1 VLLKRDEGA
10 AAVEFALVLPILI
23 LILFGIIE
31 FGFAFYNK
39 EVITNA
45 SREGAR
51 AGIVQAPK
59 LTETAIKD
67 VAKDYLAAAGWD
79 KTKADISVTG
89 AGGSFPNP
97 LTVTVNYPYSFSV
110 LPKFIPGFGLKGT
123 LNCPSDFLCATTV
136 MKHE

>member
-1 VLLKRDEGA
+1 VYVKREEGA

-31 FGFAFYNK
+31 FGFALYNK

-59 LTETAIKD
+59 LTETD
-67 VAKDYLAAAGWD
+67 VETVAKDYLASAGWD

-89 AGGSFPNP
+89 AGGSFPNS

-110 LPKFIPGFGLKGT
+110 LPNFLTGFSKDIT
-123 LNCPSDFLCATTV
+123 LGATTV
-136 MKHE
+136 MRHE

>member
-1 VLLKRDEGA
+1 MYLKREEGA
-10 AAVEFALVLPILI
+10 AAVEFALVLPLLM

-67 VAKDYLAAAGWD
+67 VAKNYLQAAGWD
-79 KTKADISVTG
+79 KTKANISVTG
-89 AGGSFPNP
+89 AAGSFPSS

-110 LPKFIPGFGLKGT
+110 LPNFIVGFSKDIT
-123 LNCPSDFLCATTV
+123 LSATTV
-136 MKHE
+136 MNHE

>member
-1 VLLKRDEGA
+1 MKLKREDGA
-10 AAVEFALVLPILI
+10 VAVEFALVLPILI
-23 LILFGIIE
+23 VLVFGIIE
-31 FGFAFYNK
+31 FGFALYNK

-45 SREGAR
+45 SREAAR

-59 LTETAIKD
+59 LTDTDIQN

-79 KTKADISVTG
+79 KTKADIDVTG
-89 AGGSFPNP
+89 AGGSFPSS

-110 LPKFIPGFGLKGT
+110 LPNFIAGISKDIT
-123 LNCPSDFLCATTV
+123 LSATTV

>member
-1 VLLKRDEGA
+1 MHLKREEGA

-31 FGFAFYNK
+31 FGFALYNK

-59 LTETAIKD
+59 LTEAAVKD
-67 VAKDYLAAAGWD
+67 VAKDYLASAGWD

-89 AGGSFPNP
+89 AGGAFPNS

-110 LPKFIPGFGLKGT
+110 LPNFIAGFSKDIT
-123 LNCPSDFLCATTV
+123 LGATTV
-136 MKHE
+136 MRHE

>member
-1 VLLKRDEGA
+1 MYLKREEGA

-31 FGFAFYNK
+31 FGFALYNK

-59 LTETAIKD
+59 LTETAVKD
-67 VAKDYLAAAGWD
+67 VAKDYLASAGWD
-79 KTKADISVTG
+79 KTKADVSVTG
-89 AGGSFPNP
+89 AAGSFPNS

-110 LPKFIPGFGLKGT
+110 LPNFIAGFSKDIT
-123 LNCPSDFLCATTV
+123 LSATTV
-136 MKHE
+136 MRHE

>member
-1 VLLKRDEGA
+1 MHLKREEGA
-10 AAVEFALVLPILI
+10 AAVEFALVLPILL

-45 SREGAR
+45 SREAAR
-51 AGIVQAPK
+51 AGIVQQTPK
-59 LTETAIKD
+59 LTETAIED
-67 VAKDYLAAAGWD
+67 VAKDYLQAAGWD

-89 AGGSFPNP
+89 AGGSYPSA

-110 LPKFIPGFGLKGT
+110 LPNFIAGFSKDIT
-123 LNCPSDFLCATTV
+123 LSATTV
-136 MKHE
+136 MRHE